1 MEPKDILNQAA
12 VIARGARATTERAE
26 LEETIREAENSDVP
40 VLRSLAKT
48 YRMLQRPF
56 Y

>member
-1 MEPKDILNQAA
+1 MEAKDILIQATTI
-12 VIARGARATTERAE
+12 VRDARAKAEHAE
-26 LEETIREAENSDVP
+26 LEEAIREAEHSEVP